1 MRFGIV
7 FKTFVKIFFDEKF
20 CLLTFVTS
28 YWFQGHLLYYLPK
41 VEALPQRVP
50 EHLNVKTF
58 LANLLIDC
66 GYLRKDACRLWCS
79 KDSDL
84 ASHLLARDHTEFE

>member
-7 FKTFVKIFFDEKF
+7 FKTFVTIFFFEKF
-20 CLLTFVTS
+20 CLLTFITS

-58 LANLLIDC
+58 LANLLRDC
-66 GYLRKDACRLWCS
+66 GYLERDCRHASFL

-84 ASHLLARDHTEFE
+84 TSHLLAHDHRI